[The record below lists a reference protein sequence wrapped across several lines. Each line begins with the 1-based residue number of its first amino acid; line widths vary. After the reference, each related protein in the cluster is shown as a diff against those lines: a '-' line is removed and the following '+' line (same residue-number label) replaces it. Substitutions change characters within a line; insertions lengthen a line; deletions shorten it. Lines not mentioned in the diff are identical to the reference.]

1 MVFSSRISTKN
12 DQRMMLTYFLL
23 ISLSQTVTAKT
34 SSCDSSLSDGVVS
47 SRLALSEECF
57 TQHGVNRSYFL
68 TWTGHWDSSSTKTLT
83 TVDSRE
89 TALALA
95 SSGWR
100 LPTIKEV
107 TAITTFSAHT
117 STSTTSTIFSDQWMV
132 QKWFDGL
139 NVGFIISSSYQ
150 DEGVLVNKKVMALN
164 LSTGAIGAIDQDFTG
179 QSVYV
184 LKVKVETPVWQ
195 KWESKHDLYGS
206 SCYLEVISVLNTAKI
221 QDCTQPDFTTI
232 ENNQKW
238 FYEEN
243 TGFLR
248 SYSGYCIKA
257 TATSNNSDVIV
268 DECKDYSGENIA
280 RWNRV
285 ETTGDFT
292 FESQETPDV
301 YLSTKTSG
309 VNKGD
314 VIVLDYPTGVDDDK
328 AKWSSN

>member
-1 MVFSSRISTKN
+1 MVFSSKISTI
-12 DQRMMLTYFLL
+12 DDHGILLACFLL
-23 ISLSQTVTAKT
+23 IALCQTVTAKT
-34 SSCDSSLSDGVVS
+34 SSCSSNLSDGIVS

-57 TQHGVNRSYFL
+57 TQHGVDKSYFL
-68 TWTGHWDSSSTKTLT
+68 TWSGHWDSDSTKVLA
-83 TVDSRE
+83 TVGTRE

-107 TAITTFSAHT
+107 TAITTFTNHT

-150 DEGVLVNKKVMALN
+150 DEGVLANKKVMALN
-164 LSTGAIGAIDQDFTG
+164 LSTGAINAIDQDFTG
-179 QSVYV
+179 KSVYV
-184 LKVKVETPVWQ
+184 LKVKVESPVWQ

-206 SCYLEVISVLNTAKI
+206 SCYLEVISVSSTAKI
-221 QDCTQPDFTTI
+221 QDCTTFGFTAI
-232 ENNQKW
+232 ENNQNW

-257 TATSNNSDVIV
+257 TTTSNNSDVIV
-268 DECKDYSGENIA
+268 DECKDYGGENIA

-285 ETTGDFT
+285 EASGDFT
-292 FESQETPDV
+292 FESQQTPNV
-301 YLSTKTSG
+301 YLSIKTTG

-314 VIVLDYPTGVDDDK
+314 VIVLDYPTGVDEDK
-328 AKWSSN
+328 ALWNPI